1 MSQASL
7 VHEANYIG
15 PKDGLIRVEAIA
27 AATSEVIDLEDATRG
42 NILGGYITLVCD
54 QPLGFRFSEVNTGTA
69 ELAATDVST
78 PANRVGL
85 IPANT
90 PTRFRVPGARAPGYT
105 RYLVVVTTLAST
117 LRMWKSSEV

>member
-1 MSQASL
+1 MSQAAL
-7 VHEANYIG
+7 LHEANYIG
-15 PKDGLIRVEAIA
+15 PKDGLIRVEALA
-27 AATSEVIDLEDATRG
+27 AATSEVIDLEDPAAG
-42 NILGGYITLVCD
+42 NILGGYITLICD

-69 ELAATDVST
+69 ALASTDAAT

-90 PTRFRVPGARAPGYT
+90 LVRLRVPSARAPGYT

-117 LRMWKSSEV
+117 LRMWKSSEA